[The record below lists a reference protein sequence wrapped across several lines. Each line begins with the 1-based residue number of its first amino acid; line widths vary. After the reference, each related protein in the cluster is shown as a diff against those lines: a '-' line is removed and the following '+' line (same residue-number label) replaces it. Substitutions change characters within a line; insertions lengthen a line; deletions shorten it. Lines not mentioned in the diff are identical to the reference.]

1 MKGRAYATT
10 LSDSKSSNSDSEG
23 SCDEE
28 GNYSAFMTIAHVE
41 SSEDLNLLVQEL
53 GEHSDEESMGFVEE
67 SDAEVDEGIVSLQEN
82 YNSLLQKSGEYGRVA
97 KTAVKKM
104 KKAEEDYRSLLV
116 RYKKAKCE
124 IETLNGE
131 LTEAYTK
138 VKFLELEVVQANAKV
153 ERVSIKK
160 LDDVL
165 SSQKTFSDKTGL
177 GYTGGS
183 SSAMNITKEVK
194 FMKAKEPIVVA
205 STTKK
210 ENVEKKKNVTDQR
223 VLNKP
228 HNQSMD
234 RFEVRAKSLR
244 QSQRGPRTNHV
255 CHRCGLQWHTRP
267 NCNKLRALNN
277 ATDQRSRGPRDNRR
291 SWTVGQ
297 PRSQNE
303 NSGVMDVMKMIE
315 AFTTCLVNFNSK
327 FDGHNSR
334 TQSYRDITP
343 NVRDVWVKRGTHA

>member
-1 MKGRAYATT
+1 MR
-10 LSDSKSSNSDSEG
+10 
-23 SCDEE
+23 
-28 GNYSAFMTIAHVE
+28 
-41 SSEDLNLLVQEL
+41 
-53 GEHSDEESMGFVEE
+53 
-67 SDAEVDEGIVSLQEN
+67 
-82 YNSLLQKSGEYGRVA
+82 YNE
-97 KTAVKKM
+97 
-104 KKAEEDYRSLLV
+104 
-116 RYKKAKCE
+116 AKCE

-183 SSAMNITKEVK
+183 SLAVNISKEVK
-194 FMKAKEPIVVA
+194 FVKAKEPIVVA
-205 STTKK
+205 SMVEK
-210 ENVEKKKNVTDQR
+210 ENVEKKKNVTDQQ

-234 RFEVRAKSLR
+234 KFKVRAKSLPR
-244 QSQRGPRTNHV
+244 SQRGPRMNLV
-255 CHRCGLQWHTRP
+255 CHHCGLQGHTSP
-267 NCNKLRALNN
+267 NCHKLRALNN
-277 ATDQRSRGPRDNRR
+277 ARDQRSRGLRDNRR
-291 SWTVGQ
+291 NWTVGQ

-303 NSGVMDVMKMIE
+303 DSGVMDVMKMIK
-315 AFTTCLVNFNSK
+315 AFTTCLANFNSR
-327 FDGHNSR
+327 FEGHNSC

-343 NVRDVWVKRGTHA
+343 NAHDV